1 MSPDC
6 RQGNTLQYLETS
18 QESEGEEVTLNLC
31 PLSPVCLSAALWDF
45 ALSSTE
51 DREIRRSFP
60 REDRDAAGCDQP
72 QLPKPVRGRFRV
84 LIPRNTARS
93 RPAAPGSARSA
104 LPQWPGSFHLW
115 TSVFS
120 PANEGREQSQDS
132 WSVSWGPRA

>member
-72 QLPKPVRGRFRV
+72 QLPKPVSDSLALSERV
-84 LIPRNTARS
+84 TDLPG
-93 RPAAPGSARSA
+93 APQVEVR
-104 LPQWPGSFHLW
+104 LKKKFE
-115 TSVFS
+115 T
-120 PANEGREQSQDS
+120 
-132 WSVSWGPRA
+132 